1 MSNEEWKPND
11 QKNGYGKLSSFS
23 VSQKS
28 KFQLMSNNTKQR
40 VYPLDNNLIV
50 EENSILEKDTPIIHF
65 NNESQNKQDI
75 FSPQNSYNRFI
86 FQSSIKDVYNRHYSV
101 DVSKFQSPL
110 SQSES
115 NQQKSGQNI
124 EDNLEEQ
131 FTKRSQFNTN
141 QNLQI
146 SQGENQL
153 QTNEKES
160 DKKTTEITEMQN
172 KKNPTLFALNYNKDE
187 PRKRYS
193 EFIPSSQKLGFS
205 QSSKILRR
213 NGVAPNQNNKQLLGR
228 ITFLNVQSAQNQ
240 ASSENESVNQE
251 NQQVQNSNG
260 ISSYFNINKK
270 LSLSWR
276 FINILVLIQNLINK
290 LKISSQTYRLSKLNS
305 THYFYIN
312 DITHIVTEKR
322 NIYKNQ
328 LTNFKEFLTDL
339 KIIKLAGKLSVLQ
352 PEKMF
357 VVIWKTLMLIIILSQ
372 ILYLPIKIAFFN
384 FHPELKYISQIL
396 LNYLPLAACICDILI
411 NFNLAFFS
419 AEGVVIQDR
428 VGIITNYLRFSFWLD
443 LVTTISLGLPYFQY
457 LDLCF
462 FLRLFQFL
470 EIVNYLDERFQFS
483 QRFNTAFT
491 LIKLI
496 ATIIIL
502 AHIFGCGFYYMSFY
516 DPNYNWVVS
525 CNLINKPWETLYL
538 KSVYFIIITMITVGF
553 GDITPK
559 NNAETIYVLGIA
571 LLSCFQFGYTVN
583 IIGSLF
589 QEKAQKE
596 AIIKA
601 QKYQISTYMRQR
613 MINTSLQ
620 TLVLKN
626 LDYIQTQ
633 QIDAPEQGLY
643 ILDQVSENL
652 KNQVKFEFYWKILKN
667 QPFLN
672 HYFSQNFLKSL
683 TSVMTEKT
691 YIPGEFVYQIN
702 EQSQSNSLY
711 ILLKGQVDLTLHSLY
726 QKNSKKKFTIQS
738 KKSGE
743 LFGHHSFFTS
753 SQRETDCECHV
764 TSHIVSCTQD
774 NFLAIAKE
782 YPNDY
787 EKYCFIKDQILLYQ
801 NDKNIKCVACH
812 KFGHSIID
820 CPFIHNMNHKEL
832 VIQKFN
838 YSEDQKR
845 NLDFTRKLKKNNT
858 FSSILQTR
866 KDLKKLRIKLVK
878 SIEQQREKKQRKTQ
892 QTTTTGGV
900 KEIFS
905 SKFITQSPN
914 QNNQNQSNSENSSV
928 DSSDLSDYKYEMQ
941 LEEEKNL
948 LKKQH
953 QNFPYMSS
961 YYDKQ
966 FYQRYSKISLN
977 DKLCFISSSNSSEDL
992 SEESKSESEQSE
1004 GTIFMNSINYNQTIN
1019 EFDVGFSET
1028 KIDEF
1033 SNQKI
1038 GSQKKLKKMKTMKG
1052 VSKLNQ
1058 KIAQI
1063 IKYNQDNIQ
1072 MSIDQKNLRHRTKLH
1087 RPDSAP
1093 QRKSIIENQ
1102 ETITNKLQNFT
1113 HNKKRPS
1120 SVKLRTDT
1128 NIIYSDDSQEE
1139 LNSNEKN
1146 QKSQNFTSNQ
1156 IRSNKNSKT
1165 VIGSKNSKTNYQVS
1179 INCINDKNFSQQT
1192 LEAYENDKPKQQKGQ
1207 KSDKRFSNEHKL
1219 SKSQIVSEESL
1230 DSSQSSKINAK
1241 IDKQTS
1247 SQISSKSFIQDNNS
1261 KDNEAIIQQQLKITQ
1276 HDNLEQKLS
1285 SNMPLKDKINDEI
1298 ANAFQKTS
1306 NASFDNQFDTLNTQE
1321 GIGSPKNLLQIYKNQ
1336 QQIKPGSN
1344 KFITSIKINSSKQKI
1359 DIIKKHLLDDIH
1371 EDLAINR
1378 EEKISNA
1385 QKIQPNVL
1393 KNDTK
1398 QSSQSLNQIG
1408 IVKFD
1413 SNMLSIKQDDRQ
1425 NLVSNENQK
1434 QYNKLNLNP
1443 LKKEQNDSDD
1453 NQKFNK
1459 TRSKTI
1465 HLSKKKIQNNPKR
1478 HSNNG
1483 LVLQNQLQV
1492 KDTSKVNNPMLKSTN
1507 MNNSTIKLKE
1517 EENTNSTQEQN
1528 QNQKD
1533 KNIKVNTNHE
1543 IQNNHNLEDKNQLD
1557 FFQTF
1562 DKMKIFKIY
1571 FPKNNINIVLESYTK
1586 YSVKKFLASRLLS
1599 NKNQSSIVPVIGQQ
1613 NSAVNFVNILKK
1625 RLLNKQRHS
1634 IIPPKQ
1640 N

>member
-1 MSNEEWKPND
+1 MSSEEGKPGD
-11 QKNGYGKLSSFS
+11 QAKSQGKLSSFS
-23 VSQKS
+23 VTQKS
-28 KFQLMSNNTKQR
+28 KFQLMSNHNQQR

-65 NNESQNKQDI
+65 NSDSQNKQDI
-75 FSPQNSYNRFI
+75 LSPQNSYNKFL
-86 FQSSIKDVYNRHYSV
+86 FQSSIKDIYNRHYSV
-101 DVSKFQSPL
+101 DASKFQSPL
-110 SQSES
+110 SQSAS

-124 EDNLEEQ
+124 EENMEEQ

-146 SQGENQL
+146 SQGDNQL
-153 QTNEKES
+153 QANEKES
-160 DKKTTEITEMQN
+160 DKKTTEVTEMNN
-172 KKNPTLFALNYNKDE
+172 KKNLTLFALKYNKEE
-187 PRKRYS
+187 PKKRYS
-193 EFIPSSQKLGFS
+193 EFIQPTQKLGFS

-213 NGVAPNQNNKQLLGR
+213 NGVAPNQSNKQLLGR

-260 ISSYFNINKK
+260 ISSFFNINKK

-276 FINILVLIQNLINK
+276 FINILVLIQTLINK

-312 DITHIVTEKR
+312 DITHIVTEKK

-328 LTNFKEFLTDL
+328 LTNFKEFLQDL
-339 KIIKLAGKLSVLQ
+339 KIIKLVGKLSVLK
-352 PEKMF
+352 PEQMI
-357 VVIWKTLMLIIILSQ
+357 VVIWKTLMLVIILSQ

-384 FHPELKYISQIL
+384 FDPDLSYTSKIL
-396 LNYLPLAACICDILI
+396 LNYLPLAVCICDILI

-428 VGIITNYLRFSFWLD
+428 IGIITKYLRLSFWLD
-443 LVTTISLGLPYFQY
+443 LVTTISLGLSQFQY

-470 EIVNYLDERFQFS
+470 EIVRYLDERFQFS

-516 DPNYNWVVS
+516 DPNYNWVLS
-525 CNLINKPWETLYL
+525 CNLVNKPWETLYL

-633 QIDAPEQGLY
+633 QIDAPEQGLS

-683 TSVMTEKT
+683 TSVMTERT

-702 EQSQSNSLY
+702 EQSQTNSLY

-738 KKSGE
+738 KKAGE

-764 TSHIVSCTQD
+764 TSHIVSCTQE

-787 EKYCFIKDQILLYQ
+787 EKFCFLKDQILLYQ
-801 NDKNIKCVACH
+801 NDKNIKCVACL

-820 CPFIHNMNHKEL
+820 CPFIHNINHKEL
-832 VIQKFN
+832 VIHKFN

-845 NLDFTRKLKKNNT
+845 NLDYARKLKKNNT
-858 FSSILQTR
+858 FGSIQQTR

-878 SIEQQREKKQRKTQ
+878 SQEQQREKKQRKTLQ
-892 QTTTTGGV
+892 PTAIGGV

-905 SKFITQSPN
+905 TKFIAQSPKLHE
-914 QNNQNQSNSENSSV
+914 SNSENSSV
-928 DSSDLSDYKYEMQ
+928 DSSDLSDYKYELQ

-948 LKKQH
+948 LKKQYKE
-953 QNFPYMSS
+953 FPYMSS

-1019 EFDVGFSET
+1019 EFDVGFSDT
-1028 KIDEF
+1028 KIGNF
-1033 SNQKI
+1033 SDKKM
-1038 GSQKKLKKMKTMKG
+1038 GSQKFLKRMKTLKG

-1063 IKYNQDNIQ
+1063 IKYNQDHIQ
-1072 MSIDQKNLRHRTKLH
+1072 NSIDQKNLRQRPKRH

-1093 QRKSIIENQ
+1093 QRKSIIENH
-1102 ETITNKLQNFT
+1102 EVVTNKLQNQIQS
-1113 HNKKRPS
+1113 KKRPS
-1120 SVKLRTDT
+1120 SVKLMTDK
-1128 NIIYSDDSQEE
+1128 NIVYNDESHEE
-1139 LNSNEKN
+1139 LDSNQNVQNSQQKNSNYN
-1146 QKSQNFTSNQ
+1146 RQ
-1156 IRSNKNSKT
+1156 NKNSIT
-1165 VIGSKNSKTNYQVS
+1165 VIGSNNLQKKYQVS
-1179 INCINDKNFSQQT
+1179 INCISDKNYSFNVLDSH
-1192 LEAYENDKPKQQKGQ
+1192 ENGQLKQEKNQ
-1207 KSDKRFSNEHKL
+1207 KSGKRFSDDHKL

-1230 DSSQSSKINAK
+1230 DSSQSLKSNSKIEKN
-1241 IDKQTS
+1241 TN
-1247 SQISSKSFIQDNNS
+1247 SQISSQSLIKDNNS
-1261 KDNEAIIQQQLKITQ
+1261 KDNQDKQEQQQIINQQVYLGK
-1276 HDNLEQKLS
+1276 KRS
-1285 SNMPLKDKINDEI
+1285 SNLLMKDKINDQI
-1298 ANAFQKTS
+1298 ADAYLKTQ
-1306 NASFDNQFDTLNTQE
+1306 NASFDNQLETVNTYE
-1321 GIGSPKNLLQIYKNQ
+1321 GLGSPKNLLYMYKNQ
-1336 QQIKPGSN
+1336 QKQKSGSN
-1344 KFITSIKINSSKQKI
+1344 NFITSIKINSPNQKI
-1359 DIIKKHLLDDIH
+1359 DIIKKHLLDDIY
-1371 EDLAINR
+1371 EELAVKK
-1378 EEKISNA
+1378 EEKLN
-1385 QKIQPNVL
+1385 NVQIIESKDL
-1393 KNDTK
+1393 KNDIK
-1398 QSSQSLNQIG
+1398 QQNQGLKQYG

-1413 SNMLSIKQDDRQ
+1413 NNTINPKQDENQ
-1425 NLVSNENQK
+1425 NITSSQNQK
-1434 QYNKLNLNP
+1434 QFNKLNLNP
-1443 LKKEQNDSDD
+1443 LKKESND
-1453 NQKFNK
+1453 NEGFQAFNK
-1459 TRSKTI
+1459 GRSHTI

-1483 LVLQNQLQV
+1483 LILSNQLQQ
-1492 KDTSKVNNPMLKSTN
+1492 KDMSKANNPMVKSIN
-1507 MNNSTIKLKE
+1507 MNSSITKGVQ
-1517 EENTNSTQEQN
+1517 EENINAIQEQN

-1533 KNIKVNTNHE
+1533 KNIKANINQDS
-1543 IQNNHNLEDKNQLD
+1543 QNNNLEDKNQQD

-1562 DKMKIFKIY
+1562 DKLKVFKIY
-1571 FPKNNINIVLESYTK
+1571 FPNNNINIVLESYTK
-1586 YSVKKFLASRLLS
+1586 YSVKRFLASRILN
-1599 NKNQSSIVPVIGQQ
+1599 NKNQSSIVPVVGQQ

-1634 IIPPKQ
+1634 IIPVKQ
-1640 N
+1640 S

>member
-1 MSNEEWKPND
+1 MSSEECKPSD
-11 QKNGYGKLSSFS
+11 SSKGQGKLSSFY
-23 VSQKS
+23 VTQKS
-28 KFQLMSNNTKQR
+28 KFQLLSNNNQQR
-40 VYPLDNNLIV
+40 VYPDNIQIV
-50 EENSILEKDTPIIHF
+50 EENSILEKDTPILHF
-65 NNESQNKQDI
+65 NNDSQNKQDI
-75 FSPQNSYNRFI
+75 LSPQNSYNKFI
-86 FQSSIKDVYNRHYSV
+86 FQSSIKDLYNRHYSV
-101 DVSKFQSPL
+101 DASKFQSPL

-115 NQQKSGQNI
+115 NQQKSRQNI
-124 EDNLEEQ
+124 EENMEEQ
-131 FTKRSQFNTN
+131 YSKRSQLNTN

-160 DKKTTEITEMQN
+160 DKKTAEVTEMNN
-172 KKNPTLFALNYNKDE
+172 KKNQTLFALKYNKEE
-187 PRKRYS
+187 PKKRYS
-193 EFIPSSQKLGFS
+193 EFIPSIQKLGFS

-240 ASSENESVNQE
+240 ASSENEYINQE

-260 ISSYFNINKK
+260 NSSFFNINKK

-276 FINILVLIQNLINK
+276 FINILVLIQILINK

-328 LTNFKEFLTDL
+328 LTNAKEFLQDL
-339 KIIKLAGKLSVLQ
+339 KIVKLVSKLSVLK
-352 PEKMF
+352 PEQMV

-384 FHPELKYISQIL
+384 FDPELSYSTQIL

-428 VGIITNYLRFSFWLD
+428 IGIITNYLRLSFWLD
-443 LVTTISLGLPYFQY
+443 LVTTISLGVSYFQY

-470 EIVNYLDERFQFS
+470 EIVKYLDERFQFS

-496 ATIIIL
+496 ASIIIL

-525 CNLINKPWETLYL
+525 CSLVNKPWETLYL

-702 EQSQSNSLY
+702 EQSQTNSLY

-738 KKSGE
+738 KKAGE

-764 TSHIVSCTQD
+764 TSHIVSCTQE
-774 NFLAIAKE
+774 NFIAIAKE

-787 EKYCFIKDQILLYQ
+787 E
-801 NDKNIKCVACH
+801 
-812 KFGHSIID
+812 
-820 CPFIHNMNHKEL
+820 L
-832 VIQKFN
+832 VIHKFN

-845 NLDFTRKLKKNNT
+845 NLDFARKLKKNNT
-858 FSSILQTR
+858 FCSIQQTR

-878 SIEQQREKKQRKTQ
+878 SLEQQREKKQKKNQ
-892 QTTTTGGV
+892 QPTAIVGV

-905 SKFITQSPN
+905 SKFISQSQKLN
-914 QNNQNQSNSENSSV
+914 ESNSENSSV

-948 LKKQH
+948 LKKQYKE
-953 QNFPYMSS
+953 FPYMSS

-966 FYQRYSKISLN
+966 FYQRYSKISIN

-1019 EFDVGFSET
+1019 DFEVGFSET
-1028 KIDEF
+1028 KIDHF
-1033 SNQKI
+1033 SDKKM
-1038 GSQKKLKKMKTMKG
+1038 GSQKFLKRMKTSKG

-1063 IKYNQDNIQ
+1063 IKYNQDHIQ
-1072 MSIDQKNLRHRTKLH
+1072 NSIDFKNLRQRAKHP

-1093 QRKSIIENQ
+1093 QRKSIIANQ
-1102 ETITNKLQNFT
+1102 EIVTNKLQNQIQ
-1113 HNKKRPS
+1113 NKKRPS
-1120 SVKLRTDT
+1120 SVKLTKDAD
-1128 NIIYSDDSQEE
+1128 IIYNDDSQEDFGHNK
-1139 LNSNEKN
+1139 NS
-1146 QKSQNFTSNQ
+1146 QQSQNKLSNQ
-1156 IRSNKNSKT
+1156 IRQNKNSKT
-1165 VIGSKNSKTNYQVS
+1165 VIDIKNLKTKNQVS
-1179 INCINDKNFSQQT
+1179 INCISDKNFSYNI
-1192 LEAYENDKPKQQKGQ
+1192 LDVFENDKTMQNKSQ
-1207 KSDKRFSNEHKL
+1207 KSGKKFSDDNKL

-1230 DSSQSSKINAK
+1230 DSSKRSKGSAK
-1241 IDKQTS
+1241 IDKNTF
-1247 SQISSKSFIQDNNS
+1247 SQISSQSLINDNIN
-1261 KDNEAIIQQQLKITQ
+1261 KDNEHQQQENLNQQDYQAKI
-1276 HDNLEQKLS
+1276 KS
-1285 SNMPLKDKINDEI
+1285 SNLILKDQNDEVQ
-1298 ANAFQKTS
+1298 NTYQKTS
-1306 NASFDNQFDTLNTQE
+1306 NASFDNQFETLNTQE
-1321 GIGSPKNLLQIYKNQ
+1321 GLGSPKNLLYMYKNQ
-1336 QQIKPGSN
+1336 QKKKAGSN
-1344 KFITSIKINSSKQKI
+1344 KFITSIKINSPKQQI

-1371 EDLAINR
+1371 EDFAVKK
-1378 EEKISNA
+1378 EEKINYA
-1385 QKIQPNVL
+1385 QKQEPKEFKNGNMQQNQTL
-1393 KNDTK
+1393 K
-1398 QSSQSLNQIG
+1398 QLG

-1413 SNMLSIKQDDRQ
+1413 NNAINRKEDDNQ
-1425 NLVSNENQK
+1425 NIVANQN
-1434 QYNKLNLNP
+1434 QISFNKLNLNP
-1443 LKKEQNDSDD
+1443 LKKEQNDEAD
-1453 NQKFNK
+1453 NQTFKK
-1459 TRSKTI
+1459 VRSNTI
-1465 HLSKKKIQNNPKR
+1465 HSPKKKVQNNPKR

-1483 LVLQNQLQV
+1483 LILSNQLQP
-1492 KDTSKVNNPMLKSTN
+1492 KEISKSHNQMVKSTN
-1507 MNNSTIKLKE
+1507 MNVSTTKITQ
-1517 EENTNSTQEQN
+1517 EENINAAQEQN

-1533 KNIKVNTNHE
+1533 KNLKANTNHD
-1543 IQNNHNLEDKNQLD
+1543 IQNNNTDDKNQQD
-1557 FFQTF
+1557 FIQTF
-1562 DKMKIFKIY
+1562 DKLKIFKIY
-1571 FPKNNINIVLESYTK
+1571 FPNNNINIVLENYTK
-1586 YSVKKFLASRLLS
+1586 YSVKRFLASRILN
-1599 NKNQSSIVPVIGQQ
+1599 NKNQSSIVPVVGQQ
-1613 NSAVNFVNILKK
+1613 TSAVNFVNILKK

-1634 IIPPKQ
+1634 IVPLKQ
-1640 N
+1640 S